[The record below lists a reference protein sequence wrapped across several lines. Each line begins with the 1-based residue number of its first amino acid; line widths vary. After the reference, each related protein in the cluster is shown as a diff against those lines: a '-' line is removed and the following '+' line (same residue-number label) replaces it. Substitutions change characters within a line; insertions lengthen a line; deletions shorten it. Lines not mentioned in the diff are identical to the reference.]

1 MPLKKVS
8 SEEFIKI
15 IKKQSGLDLSKPSM
29 TIHVGPYFEWDRER
43 KDFKKPKLVL
53 SRELQRKK
61 RGDK

>member
-15 IKKQSGLDLSKPSM
+15 LKKETGLDLSKPTM
-29 TIHVGPYFEWDRER
+29 TIHVGPYFEWDRKK
-43 KDFKKPKLVL
+43 KDFKKPKLVVT
-53 SRELQRKK
+53 RELQRKK

>member
-15 IKKQSGLDLSKPSM
+15 VKKQSGLDLSKPSM
-29 TIHVGPYFEWDRER
+29 TIHFGPYFEWDRER

>member
-15 IKKQSGLDLSKPSM
+15 VKKESGPDLSKPSM

-43 KDFKKPKLVL
+43 KDFKKTKLVVT
-53 SRELQRKK
+53 RELQRKK
-61 RGDK
+61 MGDK

>member
-15 IKKQSGLDLSKPSM
+15 VKKESGLDLSKPSM